1 MTVPEDFRIGESLN
15 RYESSFFQRVSSV
28 HFVRRREN
36 NYADEKRREKS
47 REMKK
52 TPKSQRGGYQQQG
65 RRGHRQQNRKEE
77 DINNREDDDMNIV
90 EEKDKR
96 NENRRNRGKGR
107 KKTVLLLLAVA
118 VLLLMSILFL
128 RSCRARDEPLPDT
141 QRTYEESRRPVRD
154 CPVPTEENK
163 RLNLALSDSYHISEE
178 HPLFYI
184 GFPEENIFDVVFMI
198 KDSKGNVLYETDY
211 VKPGTNVAID
221 GTAFLEK
228 GDWQLDCLVS
238 VFNHETGVL
247 ISDCTTIVL
256 NICYE

>member
-1 MTVPEDFRIGESLN
+1 
-15 RYESSFFQRVSSV
+15 
-28 HFVRRREN
+28 
-36 NYADEKRREKS
+36 
-47 REMKK
+47 MKK

-77 DINNREDDDMNIV
+77 DIDNREGEDINNREDDDMNIV

-96 NENRRNRGKGR
+96 NENRRNRGKRR
-107 KKTVLLLLAVA
+107 KKTVLLVLAVA
-118 VLLLMSILFL
+118 LLLLMSILFL

-228 GDWQLDCLVS
+228 GDWQVDCLVS

-247 ISDCTTIVL
+247 ISDCTIIVL

>member
-1 MTVPEDFRIGESLN
+1 
-15 RYESSFFQRVSSV
+15 
-28 HFVRRREN
+28 
-36 NYADEKRREKS
+36 
-47 REMKK
+47 MKK

-107 KKTVLLLLAVA
+107 KKTVLLVLAVA
-118 VLLLMSILFL
+118 LLLLMSILFL

-141 QRTYEESRRPVRD
+141 QRIYEESRRPVRD

-184 GFPEENIFDVVFMI
+184 GFPEKNIFDVVFMI

-221 GTAFLEK
+221 GTVFLEK
-228 GDWQLDCLVS
+228 GDWQVDCLVS

>member
-1 MTVPEDFRIGESLN
+1 M
-15 RYESSFFQRVSSV
+15 SSV

-47 REMKK
+47 RGMKK
-52 TPKSQRGGYQQQG
+52 LPKSQRGGYQQQG

-96 NENRRNRGKGR
+96 NENRRNRGKRR
-107 KKTVLLLLAVA
+107 KKTVLLVLAVA
-118 VLLLMSILFL
+118 LLLLRSILFL

-247 ISDCTTIVL
+247 ISDCTIIVL

>member
-15 RYESSFFQRVSSV
+15 RYESSFFQRGSSV

-52 TPKSQRGGYQQQG
+52 SPKSQRGGYQQQG

-96 NENRRNRGKGR
+96 NENRRSRGKGR
-107 KKTVLLLLAVA
+107 KKTVLLVLAVA

-141 QRTYEESRRPVRD
+141 QRIYEESRRPVRD

-184 GFPEENIFDVVFMI
+184 GFPENNIFDVVFMI

>member
-1 MTVPEDFRIGESLN
+1 MKWRKYQSYKDED
-15 RYESSFFQRVSSV
+15 
-28 HFVRRREN
+28 
-36 NYADEKRREKS
+36 
-47 REMKK
+47 
-52 TPKSQRGGYQQQG
+52 T
-65 RRGHRQQNRKEE
+65 
-77 DINNREDDDMNIV
+77 NIV
-90 EEKDKR
+90 DEKDKGS
-96 NENRRNRGKGR
+96 ENRRSRGKGR
-107 KKTVLLLLAVA
+107 KKTVLLVLAVA

-141 QRTYEESRRPVRD
+141 QRIYEESRRPVRN